1 MLAKVIHTLY
11 STFYVWN
18 FVKDKHN
25 FVLIVHLLLGYKILC
40 DFRLSLI
47 DRIQN
52 VSFRT
57 LAKYENTRI
66 SEMQDKTHFSFQV

>member
-18 FVKDKHN
+18 FVKDKHS

-47 DRIQN
+47 NRIQN

-57 LAKYENTRI
+57 LAKYEDTRI

>member
-1 MLAKVIHTLY
+1 MLAKVIHALY

-47 DRIQN
+47 NRIQN

-57 LAKYENTRI
+57 LAKYEDTRI